1 MDIGSKKI
9 IKTFK
14 KADTQK
20 VVNRIQ
26 KEAKTTELMRVEVYE
41 DFDLEVGG
49 VFRGCETSEEFYTT
63 KAALKD
69 DFALINDL
77 ANHLIDISL

>member
-1 MDIGSKKI
+1 MDIRSKKV

-26 KEAKTTELMRVEVYE
+26 KEAKTTDLMRVEVYE
-41 DFDLEVGG
+41 DFDLEVAG
-49 VFRGCETSEEFYTT
+49 VFRGCGTSEEFYTT
-63 KAALKD
+63 KVALSD
-69 DFALINDL
+69 DVALINDL